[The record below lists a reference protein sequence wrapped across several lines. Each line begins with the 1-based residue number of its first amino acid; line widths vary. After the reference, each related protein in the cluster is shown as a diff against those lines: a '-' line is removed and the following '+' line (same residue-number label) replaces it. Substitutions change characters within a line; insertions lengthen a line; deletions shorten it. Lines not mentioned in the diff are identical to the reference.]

1 MPLDRDNKM
10 NLVAASFSYFGRTF
24 MKKKNLSSKIVIVI
38 NAIIPLYYKET
49 N

>member
-24 MKKKNLSSKIVIVI
+24 MKKKKKFKLKNCDS
-38 NAIIPLYYKET
+38 YKRY
-49 N
+49 NPSVL